1 MASSEGL
8 TSRKLDVTDNK
19 RNLQQSEIAIG
30 KKNMGLIGLINK
42 NVNLLMQ
49 MLIFTQKIIDSTHQ
63 NLDFYQEKTAE
74 TSQFPAFLRTS
85 LGDAGAGVAS
95 LLERRRSSA

>member
-1 MASSEGL
+1 
-8 TSRKLDVTDNK
+8 
-19 RNLQQSEIAIG
+19 
-30 KKNMGLIGLINK
+30 
-42 NVNLLMQ
+42 
-49 MLIFTQKIIDSTHQ
+49 MLIFTQKIMDSTHQ
-63 NLDFYQEKTAE
+63 NVDFYQEKTAE